1 MSSGP
6 IGPERRCLLQ
16 LCLGA
21 LRCWTLGLESEW
33 EDSFSFHFNNAALL
47 RVLVLENLGEET
59 SMRTSRLAVKVPIIG
74 KKGEARR
81 GREAP
86 EKDRDPVQNSLKY
99 VSTKK

>member
-1 MSSGP
+1 M
-6 IGPERRCLLQ
+6 
-16 LCLGA
+16 
-21 LRCWTLGLESEW
+21 
-33 EDSFSFHFNNAALL
+33 
-47 RVLVLENLGEET
+47 LENLGEET